1 MPEEPICVVC
11 NFNPAEKIYRRGRRH
26 VDPRWPEP
34 THKKQCGKCT
44 TFCKSLVATISDQG
58 ARRVDRSSRER
69 HGHRRR
75 NWSPSPENFD
85 TNAAANYFNE
95 IWRELET
102 EIQQYKIGQPIV
114 LERLIAGKEIYQGIE
129 AYIKYGRWRRSEQ
142 QVINP
147 PTSVDSLIEALG
159 PNMNNHDKFLVEL
172 SVITDDDCNPKDKL
186 DSLRALMRK
195 WRNAGGN
202 ELTDPWLS
210 KIQQAKIR
218 AAEKDVIA
226 EIDRRKAEE
235 IERRREKFSKL
246 GPDMPQSLADAMAI
260 EKIPQSQAAQIFRE
274 GWHRDD
280 LTFEIMTLCLN
291 GDLSFEN
298 ASWMQKNSNHERL
311 ISGILS
317 GKMDLDL
324 AKHLF
329 TLGFGE
335 NPDATG
341 AILDGNEI
349 ELVAEM
355 YGITLPV
362 VQEEIEQEPEVE
374 VEPEPVVEETKEWR
388 GRFDED

>member
-34 THKKQCGKCT
+34 THKKQCGKCA
-44 TFCKSLVATISDQG
+44 TFCKSLVATISNQG
-58 ARRVDRSSRER
+58 ARRIDRSGRQR
-69 HGHRRR
+69 HGRRQR
-75 NWSPSPENFD
+75 VWSPSPENFD
-85 TNAAANYFNE
+85 TNLASNYFTE
-95 IWRELET
+95 MWRELET
-102 EIQQYKIGQPIV
+102 EIQQYTIGQPIV
-114 LERLIAGKEIYQGIE
+114 LERLIAGKEIYEGIE
-129 AYIKYGRWRRSEQ
+129 AYINGRQLRGRRSKQ

-159 PNMNNHDKFLVEL
+159 PNMKNHDKFLGEL
-172 SVITDDDCNPKDKL
+172 SEITDDGCNPEDKL
-186 DSLRALMRK
+186 DPLRALMRK

-246 GPDMPQSLADAMAI
+246 GPDMPQSLADAMATDM
-260 EKIPQSQAAQIFRE
+260 IPQNQAVQIFRE
-274 GWHRDD
+274 GWHRDA
-280 LTFEIMTLCLN
+280 LTSKIMGALLTGNLDFET
-291 GDLSFEN
+291 
-298 ASWMQKNSNHERL
+298 ASWMQQNANHNRL
-311 ISGILS
+311 MNALLDGE
-317 GKMDLDL
+317 MDFDV

-329 TLGFGE
+329 TIGFGG

-341 AILDGNEI
+341 AVLDGNEI
-349 ELVAEM
+349 ELVAAM

-374 VEPEPVVEETKEWR
+374 VEPVVEETKEWR